1 MVTLKSPI
9 PAKPN
14 KRSDT
19 NKQTSNDEK
28 ITGGLTSSLLDISEA
43 KPKLETQ
50 VIVYIESIR

>member
-14 KRSDT
+14 TRSDT

-43 KPKLETQ
+43 KAILEAQ